1 MRNTLFGK
9 LKQNKA
15 FTLMEMLL
23 AVALLVVLSAISVVS
38 ISSWTKSIKMNE
50 LDSYAKTVY
59 LEAQNQMAS
68 LKVEGALAQLNKNLN
83 TSGHEY
89 YINYNDRKLADK
101 PTDYDE
107 SVYGE
112 YYKSLYYFSNL
123 DGTIGTTFIPASSL
137 STDNGNYL
145 LEVNPATGDI
155 YGVFFWEK
163 TNEAL
168 DGKTIPEAYAI
179 IQGIG
184 NRNKSSRS
192 EYEIGYYGG
201 AAVNDVLANGSY
213 QLDQKVEVINGDEL
227 YVKLSYDYNSY
238 VINNVKNFDIQISIL
253 GESSGVSWEPTF
265 TIEDNYIINGSN
277 GRLETG
283 LLLDGIGANQNFKTI
298 TSGSGLIPGENLFI
312 TVKTVYQYD
321 SIKLKEQSMT
331 YKVNSLFDSVE
342 GAGAEECTV
351 KIRSIRHLLNL
362 STERSSD
369 AMNTY
374 LIGAALEKLYV
385 EQTNNIDYEE
395 VVYVFSA
402 DNKYVG
408 ETATH
413 LSNPVSPITNNALF
427 ENNSIQT
434 YVDGNDYVIK
444 NLKVNGAGLFTLAKW
459 VNFSNIRLEDFT
471 LNASGSSDVGAL
483 VGQMTGGSLNNC
495 GVYLA
500 TYYQDASGAKRYYN
514 QDQNA
519 TYGNEM
525 AAHYATM
532 VIKGKTNVGG
542 LVGAAFGVTF
552 SDCYAAVQVQGEE
565 QVGGLVG
572 QANDCKVTNSY
583 ASGDVYG
590 SGNYVGGFVGYATN
604 IKVNEVYA
612 AGDVR
617 GAGFIGGFAG
627 MSVGGTYANA
637 SSYGAVLNKNGGSDL
652 TGILAGGFT
661 SVIDTNNGDVAN
673 IGYLSQ
679 VGYNASGLTDE
690 ILKKSYS
697 DLAANA
703 ASTAN
708 LAKTSSYPYD
718 GNLLFKAF
726 PFKMVTDNHYGD
738 WMLQYF
744 INNSLVYYE
753 KYADGF
759 YGYYSVTKLKDAT
772 QEGADADDYVWVLD
786 SLRDETCV
794 EDGYALLSMFYL
806 DSVDYTVSQYVNSS
820 WSTVKSGT
828 LKVSTNEYGEDKMV
842 RLEQHGILTF
852 NAYAATSGSEFNA
865 DYSGQPI
872 MSTFTT
878 NGMYLYQLPYELQ
891 NTDRYNVGNFYDR
904 IVFENGYAA
913 GNLPS
918 EDENTVGGTPVIES
932 EEYYY
937 CPHFAKLAANPGI
950 GVNLEQPYY
959 VAVRSARQLNCLGRV
974 PYYWN
979 DKGGGSELITYS
991 QEVDINFSTYTNG
1004 TKKYCGRDYN
1014 LLAFDT
1020 EYANQPIGQRAD
1032 DKTSNGAF
1040 QNDYNGNYHKII
1052 DYCVKSSNQY
1062 VGLFGEI
1069 YKDNGA
1075 TRAQIQNVVMM
1086 VSDADYKPE
1095 YDASKQI
1102 DEVEQNYAGLI
1113 IGDYQ
1118 EKSTA
1123 SGGDRQR
1130 TGVGA
1135 LVGSDYTVGVAYTSD
1150 TLKDN
1155 ELSIIY
1161 TIRNCAVTGYQVQY
1175 HVLASKGSG
1184 YQQPL
1189 GIALGGMLGYSRG
1202 NVAHSTAAN
1211 DVKLVL
1217 ETSYSGDLVA
1227 IAMGGF
1233 AGSTF
1238 YGTTLNCYAGGTIDV
1253 DAKNNS
1259 QVTRLRIGGFCP
1271 GWLHA
1276 EGVEEHDSNADV
1288 SYVNVYSYA
1297 KVQDRVWE
1305 ISETFNHL
1313 LPTVSRMRLY
1323 YERRWNLEKFK
1334 YETKWHT
1341 DYENGDAAVSV
1352 PGFSYYLDS
1361 VITSE
1366 MIAKN
1371 EDDAKRYYEYR
1382 KSWFSDASPK
1392 TCDPASYENLSNL
1405 DWVKSND
1412 AATFFATNSYPTLK
1426 NATYAVPY
1434 DAKLQGEM
1442 YPFPAFVTDADGNYV
1457 HYGDWPLQ

>member
-38 ISSWTKSIKMNE
+38 INSWTKSIKMNE

-83 TSGHEY
+83 TEGHEY
-89 YINYNDRKLADK
+89 NTNYKDRKLTAM

-192 EYEIGYYGG
+192 DYEIGYYGG
-201 AAVNDVLANGSY
+201 AAVNDVLASEAY

-227 YVKLSYDYNSY
+227 YVKLSYEYNSY
-238 VINNVKNFDIQISIL
+238 VINNIDKFDIQISIL
-253 GESSGVSWEPTF
+253 GESSGVSWEPAF

-408 ETATH
+408 ETAAH
-413 LSNPVSPITNNALF
+413 LSNPVSSIANTALF

-434 YVDGNDYVIK
+434 HVNGNDYVIK
-444 NLKVNGAGLFTLAKW
+444 NLKVNGKGLFALAKW
-459 VNFSNIRLEDFT
+459 VDFSNVRLEDFT

-532 VIKGKTNVGG
+532 AIKGKANVGG

-572 QANDCKVTNSY
+572 QANDCTVKNSY
-583 ASGDVYG
+583 ASGDVYA
-590 SGNYVGGFVGYATN
+590 SGNHVGGFAGYATG
-604 IKVNEVYA
+604 IEVNDAYA

-617 GAGFIGGFAG
+617 GASFIGGFVG
-627 MSVGGTYANA
+627 TSVRGTYANV

-661 SVIDTNNGDVAN
+661 SVIETNNGDPAN

-753 KYADGF
+753 KYADGY

-772 QEGADADDYVWVLD
+772 QDGADADDYVWVLD

-828 LKVSTNEYGEDKMV
+828 LKVSANEYGEDKMV
-842 RLEQHGILTF
+842 RLEQHGILAF

-904 IVFENGYAA
+904 IVFKNGYAA

-918 EDENTVGGTPVIES
+918 EDENAVGGTPVIES

-950 GVNLEQPYY
+950 GRNLSQPSY

-979 DKGGGSELITYS
+979 KRGGAADVITYT

-1004 TKKYCGRDYN
+1004 TKKYCGHEYN

-1020 EYANQPIGQRAD
+1020 EYANQPIGEWDGQ
-1032 DKTSNGAF
+1032 SGGYGSF
-1040 QNDYNGNYHKII
+1040 QNDYNGNYKKII
-1052 DYCVKSSNQY
+1052 DYCVKSDKQY

-1069 YKDNGA
+1069 YKADGA
-1075 TRAQIQNVVMM
+1075 TGSQIQNVVMV
-1086 VSDADYKPE
+1086 VSDPDHEA
-1095 YDASKQI
+1095 
-1102 DEVEQNYAGLI
+1102 NYATVTDPMQQNNAGYI
-1113 IGDYQ
+1113 IASFIDTSG
-1118 EKSTA
+1118 A
-1123 SGGDRQR
+1123 SGDDRPR
-1130 TGVGA
+1130 AAVGA
-1135 LVGSDYTVGVAYTSD
+1135 LVGSDYTIGITDGDASVFTV
-1150 TLKDN
+1150 N
-1155 ELSIIY
+1155 
-1161 TIRNCAVTGYQVQY
+1161 NCVSTGYKVQY
-1175 HVLASKGSG
+1175 HINTPTGG
-1184 YQQPL
+1184 QQPL
-1189 GIALGGMLGYSRG
+1189 GIAVGGMIGYTRG
-1202 NVAHSTAAN
+1202 NIAHSFAGN
-1211 DVKLVL
+1211 DV
-1217 ETSYSGDLVA
+1217 TLVA
-1227 IAMGGF
+1227 NASITGNNAAVCIGGF
-1233 AGSTF
+1233 AGSAY
-1238 YGTTLNCYAGGTIDV
+1238 YGTTLNCYSGGTIDV
-1253 DAKNNS
+1253 DDNNHTGY
-1259 QVTRLRIGGFCP
+1259 VTRLRVAGFCP
-1271 GWLHA
+1271 GWLDA
-1276 EGVEEHDSNADV
+1276 PGITNTTSSEQVR
-1288 SYVNVYSYA
+1288 YQNVYSYTQ
-1297 KVQDRVWE
+1297 VTSNVWE
-1305 ISETFNHL
+1305 VLEDASSGKKFDHL
-1313 LPTVSRMRLY
+1313 MPVVSRMRLEFREVRVSLLKKEWKWDTDSTNGDTTGVRVPGISFY
-1323 YERRWNLEKFK
+1323 LTTVLTDDMINKSGAKEYFQDNTTLLEKK
-1334 YETKWHT
+1334 
-1341 DYENGDAAVSV
+1341 
-1352 PGFSYYLDS
+1352 
-1361 VITSE
+1361 
-1366 MIAKN
+1366 
-1371 EDDAKRYYEYR
+1371 
-1382 KSWFSDASPK
+1382 PK
-1392 TCDPASYENLSNL
+1392 TCDPATYAQLSNME
-1405 DWVKSND
+1405 WVNE
-1412 AATFFATNSYPTLK
+1412 NSDTDTHLEKTASYDYPVK
-1426 NATYAVPY
+1426 ATYAVPY
-1434 DAKLQGEM
+1434 SSDLKDES